1 MQVKPAA
8 CSHPAIMVR
17 LTDMMYYIG
26 SVYKNAKIFI
36 FFFVIEADELKAAG
50 EKSLL
55 VVRQK

>member
-1 MQVKPAA
+1 
-8 CSHPAIMVR
+8 
-17 LTDMMYYIG
+17 MMYYIG

-50 EKSLL
+50 EKEKSLL